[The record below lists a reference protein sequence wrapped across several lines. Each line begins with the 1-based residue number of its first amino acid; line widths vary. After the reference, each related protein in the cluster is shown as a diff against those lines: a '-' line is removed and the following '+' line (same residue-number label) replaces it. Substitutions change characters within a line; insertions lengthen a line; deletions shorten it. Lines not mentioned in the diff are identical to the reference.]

1 MDGSLKIYAGVSKDV
16 IVIKNYPCS
25 MLPEA
30 HGSDFNTLSINNIL
44 IEGSIISFALL
55 LVVNPDFTLGIAKI
69 VVIYLLAK
77 RTVFHHQGDVKTGY
91 IDYFH

>member
-55 LVVNPDFTLGIAKI
+55 LVVNPDFTHGMAK
-69 VVIYLLAK
+69 YRCRLFTSLEDSFSLL
-77 RTVFHHQGDVKTGY
+77 RRC
-91 IDYFH
+91 